1 MFPRW
6 NVRERAAAGLP
17 GSAGFQR
24 VGSKN
29 HSNAVLQ
36 IFKASEVFEFLFGDN
51 RVDVITV
58 YRLDKQG

>member
-1 MFPRW
+1 
-6 NVRERAAAGLP
+6 LP